1 MLQSLTKSH
10 KKAERDMIDSET
22 IYENSRAVRPLI
34 LKVLRFYPKLMES
47 SLYNYYIQ
55 TTYNKS
61 NEMIGK
67 IGPEIERLEKY
78 ASWSSDYQYQAN
90 YLKKFQKNL
99 KKVKKLCEETSI
111 SYYNFLPG
119 YKVPLEIRSHIVSF
133 ISPVHMD

>member
-10 KKAERDMIDSET
+10 KKTERDMIDSET

-34 LKVLRFYPKLMES
+34 LKVLRFYPHLMES
-47 SLYNYYIQ
+47 SLYNCYIQ
-55 TTYNKS
+55 STYNKS

-90 YLKKFQKNL
+90 YLKKFRKNL

-119 YKVPLEIRSHIVSF
+119 YKVPLEIRGHIVSF
-133 ISPVHMD
+133 ISQVPLK

>member
-1 MLQSLTKSH
+1 MENFSEQIQRIKIKLPVAKRSDKGLRVFGASSH
-10 KKAERDMIDSET
+10 KYQI
-22 IYENSRAVRPLI
+22 
-34 LKVLRFYPKLMES
+34 
-47 SLYNYYIQ
+47 
-55 TTYNKS
+55 NKPVS
-61 NEMIGK
+61 IT
-67 IGPEIERLEKY
+67 EIERFEKY

-99 KKVKKLCEETSI
+99 KKVKKLCENSSI

>member
-10 KKAERDMIDSET
+10 KKTERDIIDDAT

-34 LKVLRFYPKLMES
+34 LKVLRFYPQLMKS
-47 SLYNYYIQ
+47 SLYNCYIQ
-55 TTYNKS
+55 STYNKS

-90 YLKKFQKNL
+90 YLKKFRKNL

-119 YKVPLEIRSHIVSF
+119 YKVPLEIRGHIVSF
-133 ISPVHMD
+133 ISQVPLK